1 MPLYLGKKLVS
12 GAPGKSAYQSAM
24 EAGYDGTEIAFNAAL
39 AETPGH
45 IVNKEKPHG
54 VTAKQV
60 GLGNVPNV
68 STNDQTPTYSEAN
81 ELSTL
86 TSGEKLSVAF
96 GKIAKAISS
105 FLSHAH
111 RHAAGGEDPLTPGMI
126 GAVNKAGDIM
136 TGNLVISNEIPIVQ
150 LGSSKYG
157 CITSLLTSGHEARFE
172 IINGANERILQ
183 LFDETGQGN
192 IANALRLVDSFNG
205 NVSAYPVLH
214 TGNKDQIFT
223 YGTADLTTG
232 SSSLETGK
240 LYFVYE

>member
-1 MPLYLGKKLVS
+1 MPLYLGKNLVS
-12 GAPGKSAYQSAM
+12 GAGIGKSGEAGAPGKSAYQSAM

-45 IVNKEKPHG
+45 IVNKENPHG

-111 RHAAGGEDPLTPGMI
+111 RHAADGEDPLTPEMI
-126 GAVNKAGDIM
+126 GAVNIAGDTM
-136 TGNLVISNEIPIVQ
+136 TGKFGIQTN
-150 LGSSKYG
+150 GSPYALSMY
-157 CITSLLTSGHEARFE
+157 TEA
-172 IINGANERILQ
+172 GGVANIGVMRPDGVYTILQ
-183 LFDETGQGN
+183 FLPDGADTHSLQYASNKTGAWQAMR
-192 IANALRLVDSFNG
+192 I
-205 NVSAYPVLH
+205 LH
-214 TGNKDQIFT
+214 TGNTNRTTLVSTETTPTVNNEINWT
-223 YGTADLTTG
+223 Y
-232 SSSLETGK
+232 E
-240 LYFVYE
+240 